1 MLLLLG
7 AGVAEQLVLLL
18 SFCGRVRIP
27 MLVSQE
33 GYNARVE
40 RSFLVPRSDCPLLK
54 FWLMASWHLF
64 CNNVMMFLYIFKRLG
79 WGGGG
84 ATESCIDNRSCI
96 CIQIGFISPYY
107 WARSER
113 IGSKFSAVGSTEW
126 HSECRIFNRLILKD
140 KFKTGAHWTKKLN
153 SPELF
158 FSNCLKTV
166 RRTLIWS
173 WKKKSRQVASVL
185 EMRVLCEKKWR
196 NLF

>member
-1 MLLLLG
+1 MLWC
-7 AGVAEQLVLLL
+7 
-18 SFCGRVRIP
+18 FFI
-27 MLVSQE
+27 
-33 GYNARVE
+33 
-40 RSFLVPRSDCPLLK
+40 FLR
-54 FWLMASWHLF
+54 
-64 CNNVMMFLYIFKRLG
+64 G

-84 ATESCIDNRSCI
+84 RRATESCIDNRSCI

-166 RRTLIWS
+166 RRTDLIL
-173 WKKKSRQVASVL
+173 KKEIKTDSICIRDESPMWEKVTKPLLIGRNINMINYHKLIINQEINYNLSNKLSFSPNSVSLFATACFNFDLSRN
-185 EMRVLCEKKWR
+185 ETFR
-196 NLF
+196 